1 MSEVEVPHH
10 VQNDEHKRVA
20 VFIAALAVLTA
31 VISSL
36 GKNQA
41 NHLIVK
47 EVESSNGFAW
57 YQAKRQRSYVNEV
70 ELQRIDVQ
78 LAGTLTE
85 GQKTLLEQMR
95 NHLRAQN
102 SKYEKEGEEIQAKA
116 KADNEAAELAKHK
129 HHWLEYG
136 EVCMHIAVVLCS
148 LTLLTD
154 LKLFYRL
161 GMAIT
166 VVGILLASVAF
177 FLDPHSP
184 GERRS
189 SAVIDASGRGN
200 SLVCAL
206 Y

>member
-10 VQNDEHKRVA
+10 VQNQEHKRVA
-20 VFIAALAVLTA
+20 VFIAALAVITA

-47 EVESSNGFAW
+47 QVESSNGFAW
-57 YQAKRQRSYVNEV
+57 YQAKRQRSYINEV
-70 ELQRIDVQ
+70 ELQRIDFE
-78 LAGTLTE
+78 LAGNLTE
-85 GQKTLLEQMR
+85 TQKTMLEQMKAR
-95 NHLRAQN
+95 LKAQN
-102 SKYEKEGEEIQAKA
+102 GKYEKEGEEIQAEA
-116 KADNEAAELAKHK
+116 KADNAEAQLAKHK

-161 GMAIT
+161 GIGIT
-166 VVGILLASVAF
+166 ITGILLASVAF
-177 FLDPHSP
+177 FLQPQKSGQPHGAAHQTAP
-184 GERRS
+184 
-189 SAVIDASGRGN
+189 
-200 SLVCAL
+200 
-206 Y
+206 